1 MREYIVA
8 KKTSEIVFTSLPY
21 IHPKVSAG
29 SLHLI
34 LLCIYRALMQ
44 ILRGF
49 GRGLGTTLCR
59 ELPAFACYFGSYD
72 ALLKITNYH
81 PTDDHATVKVQNF
94 NLVMSF
100 EFDNIAHKR
109 PLGRLRQ
116 AYSISPFQ

>member
-1 MREYIVA
+1 
-8 KKTSEIVFTSLPY
+8 VFTYLAYFNS
-21 IHPKVSAG
+21 KFSAI

-81 PTDDHATVKVQNF
+81 PSDDHATVKVQNF

-100 EFDNIAHKR
+100 EFDNT
-109 PLGRLRQ
+109 PRQ
-116 AYSISPFQ
+116 KAPGSA